1 MDRTLTYLIVVV
13 LAGLWGTKISAQ
25 PNAHPHP
32 SPKNIL
38 QASLAAVGKNTDRN
52 KVKNLDPALGDCYK
66 IKGKLPERMCKVP
79 MKVSSSSCFW
89 MRFHY
94 IDRPQNDI
102 LFVWWGV

>member
-1 MDRTLTYLIVVV
+1 MADEYWHV
-13 LAGLWGTKISAQ
+13 
-25 PNAHPHP
+25 HDYYE
-32 SPKNIL
+32 NI
-38 QASLAAVGKNTDRN
+38 RN

-94 IDRPQNDI
+94 IGRPQNDI
-102 LFVWWGV
+102 LFVCWGV